1 MGRLISPSCP
11 QTVRR
16 PRPRTPIANGRPP
29 ILALASQA
37 VPHHYATRGW
47 LCRGDIFVRRPTRYR
62 TQRGSEGKGEL
73 CGFEYPATGQDYLPY
88 MTKWVRS
95 DQFVTLFV
103 KAAHQPYLPDR
114 VPWVVVLFA
123 RGLTASRS
131 RRLPTIT
138 AQDAV
143 VVPDITDTLIEV
155 SESGSPLSPVCPSA
169 HCCEAGP
176 YPGAWPSAGPG
187 IRPRPGPGISAL
199 KLLASVHLIRESTGR
214 PPSILTFVQLLR

>member
-1 MGRLISPSCP
+1 MRAATYCACSRTSPLGRLISPSCP

-62 TQRGSEGKGEL
+62 TQRGSEGKGEF

-123 RGLTASRS
+123 LGQCKLYTGSIEEMIPLVEQAIWLRQSPPRGIAGSNSCFLRP
-131 RRLPTIT
+131 RVRNRGRLSE
-138 AQDAV
+138 
-143 VVPDITDTLIEV
+143 PDSPLRERARV
-155 SESGSPLSPVCPSA
+155 GPEGNRWFESGFLQRRV
-169 HCCEAGP
+169 
-176 YPGAWPSAGPG
+176 
-187 IRPRPGPGISAL
+187 
-199 KLLASVHLIRESTGR
+199 
-214 PPSILTFVQLLR
+214 